1 MGSVRSRTT
10 SQRRGGIALAAF
22 GLLLGLGIAAPA
34 GAQDG
39 GESYTT
45 SGPTDRDTDGNGIPD
60 DIEQGIL
67 GGDLSRCS
75 PVSYTVGESFELEVP
90 GPVDGN
96 SSFVLN
102 QYSQSLQLFVGTAP
116 TGSVEVTSP
125 LAGEHTLIFYGVD
138 ADGNEA
144 AAGCLSTGIE
154 VEGQSQPNP
163 PATSGGTTG
172 SPSAS
177 TGSSSG
183 STGSATAGT
192 PGASGSGTTGGSGT
206 PLANTGFGA
215 ALPSLLATA
224 LVVAGGLLTITVAR
238 RRRTN

>member
-144 AAGCLSTGIE
+144 AAGIAVRQHGIVFRFDRIGYRWHARCE
-154 VEGQSQPNP
+154 RFRHHRRVGY
-163 PATSGGTTG
+163 
-172 SPSAS
+172 
-177 TGSSSG
+177 
-183 STGSATAGT
+183 TAGEHRFRRR
-192 PGASGSGTTGGSGT
+192 PA
-206 PLANTGFGA
+206 
-215 ALPSLLATA
+215 
-224 LVVAGGLLTITVAR
+224 VVAGDRSSGCWRPADDH
-238 RRRTN
+238 RRTAPSHQLSVASRLNASTPQR

>member
-102 QYSQSLQLFVGTAP
+102 QYRMINALPYIGK
-116 TGSVEVTSP
+116 
-125 LAGEHTLIFYGVD
+125 TLIFYGVD